1 MYIIIVI
8 YFFNNLNITIKILFY
23 EMYIIYLIIQF
34 ILVLLFMK
42 IAHLQENT
50 AISYYLAIINTNE
63 NIIIHGYLESVHYF
77 SKYKKHIANMFS
89 MDNGSYDIIMNNY
102 GEILNSSTYT
112 PVSIHFRGNEYIT
125 NSSYDY
131 EYYNREI
138 DYIHTIAKNPYFLFF
153 TDDPTSI
160 NIEQLRVN
168 NYVFITHN
176 YDYLELWTM
185 SLCKHHIIS
194 ISTFSWWGAYL
205 NKNSDSIVLY
215 CIV

>member
-1 MYIIIVI
+1 
-8 YFFNNLNITIKILFY
+8 
-23 EMYIIYLIIQF
+23 
-34 ILVLLFMK
+34 
-42 IAHLQENT
+42 
-50 AISYYLAIINTNE
+50 
-63 NIIIHGYLESVHYF
+63 
-77 SKYKKHIANMFS
+77 
-89 MDNGSYDIIMNNY
+89 MDNGSYDIIMNKY

-112 PVSIHFRGNEYIT
+112 PVSIHFRGNKYIT

-131 EYYNREI
+131 EYYNRAI

-185 SLCKHHIIS
+185 SLRINIILYRFLRFHGGEHILIK
-194 ISTFSWWGAYL
+194 IL
-205 NKNSDSIVLY
+205 IVLY
-215 CIV
+215 CIIKI